1 MTPGIAGGKVL
12 ELKKVALKGRY
23 FDVSPFQGLKDG
35 IQ

>member
-12 ELKKVALKGRY
+12 KLKTGALKGRY
-23 FDVSPFQGLKDG
+23 VYSSPFQGSKEG